1 MLQSV
6 QTALSVFEKVAVAQP
21 IGVSELAREL
31 GLTKSTVQRC
41 LVTLHEAGWIRPEGK
56 EQTRWVITSK
66 CFSLGRRVGDVPRLR
81 EVAARWMEQLRTE
94 SRESIHL
101 VLPEGRDAVAM
112 EALESPHTLR
122 IFWPVGARAPLHV
135 TAAGKAMLSRY
146 AEEDLEAYLSKGLE
160 PTTRSSITDAR
171 KLRAELKLTRERGWA
186 STEDELT
193 EGACSVAAAILDRQ
207 GRPIASLSIS
217 GPTLR
222 MGRSVREAYGKH
234 VRRAAEEIGREL

>member
-6 QTALSVFEKVAVAQP
+6 QTALNVFEKVALSQP

-66 CFSLGRRVGDVPRLR
+66 CFSLGRRAGDVPRLR
-81 EVAARWMEQLRTE
+81 EVAARWMEQLRKE
-94 SRESIHL
+94 SGESIHL
-101 VLPEGRDAVAM
+101 VVPEGRDAVAL

-122 IFWPVGARAPLHV
+122 IFWPIGARAPLHV
-135 TAAGKAMLSRY
+135 TAAGKAMLSLY
-146 AEEDLEAYLSKGLE
+146 SEEELEAYLSKGLKSA
-160 PTTRSSITDAR
+160 TRASITDAK
-171 KLRAELKLTRERGWA
+171 KLRAELERTRERGWG
-186 STEDELT
+186 STEDELS
-193 EGACSVAAAILDRQ
+193 EGACSVAAVILDRQ
-207 GRPIASLSIS
+207 GRPIASISIS

-222 MGRSVREAYGKH
+222 MGRSVRESYGKR
-234 VRRAAEEIGREL
+234 VRRAAEEIAREL